1 MYASAITDAINVVVV
16 WVPYAKSETDYLTAG
31 SCQSCIPLKWRPSIT
46 QCWLVPALY
55 FDDAPSAQL
64 THHFLMDEEI
74 LPVCSPDYA
83 SRYSLT
89 GSLVN
94 LPHCTLLH
102 DRQAWSNDSGTDEW
116 HSWAQHFAVNLPTSS
131 GIGFD
136 RSDLAVIAAMNHI
149 GVAMGRKRLVQK
161 RLDSGELVAPFG
173 DMTLKCHQHYYI
185 TTLPGRQWPKIE
197 AFIGWLQEQVK

>member
-1 MYASAITDAINVVVV
+1 MTTSICS
-16 WVPYAKSETDYLTAG
+16 VPVLTA
-31 SCQSCIPLKWRPSIT
+31 I
-46 QCWLVPALY
+46 Y

-64 THHFLMDEEI
+64 THHFLMDEAI

-83 SRYSLT
+83 RRHDLT
-89 GSLVN
+89 DARVN
-94 LPHCTLLH
+94 LSHCTLLH

-149 GVAMGRKRLVQK
+149 GVAMGRKRLVQNASIVENWS
-161 RLDSGELVAPFG
+161 LPLV
-173 DMTLKCHQHYYI
+173 I
-185 TTLPGRQWPKIE
+185 WR
-197 AFIGWLQEQVK
+197 

>member
-1 MYASAITDAINVVVV
+1 M
-16 WVPYAKSETDYLTAG
+16 LAG
-31 SCQSCIPLKWRPSIT
+31 SGSPSISLT
-46 QCWLVPALY
+46 ILTGNDNVNLQRAGIDLAIY

-64 THHFLMDEEI
+64 THHFLMDEAI
-74 LPVCSPDYA
+74 VPVCSPDYA
-83 SRYSLT
+83 RRYELA

-116 HSWAQHFAVNLPTSS
+116 HSWAQHFSVNLPTSS

-161 RLDSGELVAPFG
+161 RLDSGELIAPFG
-173 DMTLKCHQHYYI
+173 DMALKCHQHYYI
-185 TTLPGRQWPKIE
+185 TSGQKSRRLSAGCKNRYDDNYYVFALHLIPEIVLNT
-197 AFIGWLQEQVK
+197 

>member
-1 MYASAITDAINVVVV
+1 IDLAI
-16 WVPYAKSETDYLTAG
+16 
-31 SCQSCIPLKWRPSIT
+31 
-46 QCWLVPALY
+46 Y

-64 THHFLMDEEI
+64 THHFLMDEAI

-83 SRYSLT
+83 RRFALQD
-89 GSLVN
+89 N
-94 LPHCTLLH
+94 LNNLRHCTLLH

-116 HSWAQHFAVNLPTSS
+116 HSWAQHFAVNLPDSS

-161 RLDSGELVAPFG
+161 RLDSGELIAPFG
-173 DMTLKCHQHYYI
+173 DMRLKCHQ
-185 TTLPGRQWPKIE
+185 
-197 AFIGWLQEQVK
+197 